1 MSKMAEL
8 YAQKELIDQLENN
21 EDKLIEV
28 IQKTEHIAQLENNED
43 KLISVL
49 LPSGAFYL
57 VIEIKYEDCEET
69 GYRKYNFQEMRN
81 QFNKKMR
88 ELEIDVALR
97 LEGFDEKQ
105 QDYAMDNMTCDEVD
119 EERDDV

>member
-21 EDKLIEV
+21 EDKL
-28 IQKTEHIAQLENNED
+28 
-43 KLISVL
+43 
-49 LPSGAFYL
+49 

-69 GYRKYNFQEMRN
+69 GYRKYNFQEMRT
-81 QFNKKMR
+81 QFDQKMK
-88 ELEIDVALR
+88 ELETDVIMR
-97 LEGFDEKQ
+97 IEGFDEKQ

>member
-21 EDKLIEV
+21 EDKL
-28 IQKTEHIAQLENNED
+28 
-43 KLISVL
+43 
-49 LPSGAFYL
+49 

-69 GYRKYNFQEMRN
+69 GYRKYNFQEIRT

-88 ELEIDVALR
+88 ELEIDVEMR
-97 LEGFDEKQ
+97 IEGFNEKQ

>member
-21 EDKLIEV
+21 EDKL
-28 IQKTEHIAQLENNED
+28 
-43 KLISVL
+43 
-49 LPSGAFYL
+49 

-69 GYRKYNFQEMRN
+69 GYRKYNFQEMRT

-88 ELEIDVALR
+88 ELETDVIMR
-97 LEGFDEKQ
+97 IEGFDEKQ

-119 EERDDV
+119 EGRDDV

>member
-21 EDKLIEV
+21 EDK
-28 IQKTEHIAQLENNED
+28 
-43 KLISVL
+43 
-49 LPSGAFYL
+49 L

-88 ELEIDVALR
+88 EL
-97 LEGFDEKQ
+97 
-105 QDYAMDNMTCDEVD
+105 
-119 EERDDV
+119 

>member
-1 MSKMAEL
+1 MGKMAEL

-21 EDKLIEV
+21 EDK
-28 IQKTEHIAQLENNED
+28 
-43 KLISVL
+43 
-49 LPSGAFYL
+49 L

-105 QDYAMDNMTCDEVD
+105 KDYAMDNMTCDEVD

>member
-1 MSKMAEL
+1 
-8 YAQKELIDQLENN
+8 
-21 EDKLIEV
+21 
-28 IQKTEHIAQLENNED
+28 
-43 KLISVL
+43 
-49 LPSGAFYL
+49 
-57 VIEIKYEDCEET
+57 
-69 GYRKYNFQEMRN
+69 MRN

-105 QDYAMDNMTCDEVD
+105 KDYAMDNMTCDEVD

>member
-1 MSKMAEL
+1 MAEL

-21 EDKLIEV
+21 EDK
-28 IQKTEHIAQLENNED
+28 
-43 KLISVL
+43 
-49 LPSGAFYL
+49 L

-69 GYRKYNFQEMRN
+69 GYRKYNFQEIRT

-88 ELEIDVALR
+88 ELEIDVEMR
-97 LEGFDEKQ
+97 IEGFNEKQ